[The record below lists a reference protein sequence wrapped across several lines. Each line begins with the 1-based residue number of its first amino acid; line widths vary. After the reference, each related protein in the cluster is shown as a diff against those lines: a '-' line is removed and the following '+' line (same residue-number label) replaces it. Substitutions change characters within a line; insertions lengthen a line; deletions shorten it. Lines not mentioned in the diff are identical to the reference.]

1 MSVKLINQQGK
12 LVLPMPGNI
21 DPKYEQYSVFQTKE
35 GVILCIPFEELIT
48 KP

>member
-1 MSVKLINQQGK
+1 MSVKLINQEGK

-35 GVILCIPFEELIT
+35 GVILCIPFRDHIAQ
-48 KP
+48 